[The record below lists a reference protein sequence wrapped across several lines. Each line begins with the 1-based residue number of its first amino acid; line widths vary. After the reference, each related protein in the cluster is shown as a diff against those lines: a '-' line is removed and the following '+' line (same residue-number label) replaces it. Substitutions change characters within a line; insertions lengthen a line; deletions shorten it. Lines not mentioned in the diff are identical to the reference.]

1 MGALHTVNCLTN
13 SNGSSYAA
21 YKESIIVCYG
31 KYVCEYDVIFTHH
44 SSVVHQLKVS
54 VIFAFF
60 VWPRFQEVGRLAKV
74 IIVEF
79 SFEAALCGF
88 REHALLLQNRQYTQ
102 RLQTTQEGG
111 NS

>member
-1 MGALHTVNCLTN
+1 MASVMQLIKSLLLYAMVKIAL
-13 SNGSSYAA
+13 
-21 YKESIIVCYG
+21 

-54 VIFAFF
+54 IVFAFF

-74 IIVEF
+74 IVIEF

-102 RLQTTQEGG
+102 RLQTKQEGC